1 MALLSQMQG
10 EGIAADG
17 VTYNMLLEL
26 VAEAFLHGNARASDA
41 MRILLLMRK
50 AGVDVDVT
58 TWASLRRVWM
68 RGPDCSMRPPDCS
81 EMMRVRVHDCSS
93 AAALE
98 GAAAPPGTGC
108 WAAGSAGEGA
118 NGAGDGGV
126 KESDADREAEG
137 IEADAAAV
145 MEKLMELL
153 HREALL
159 GRAGPR
165 DTWLLLNE
173 MGARRLIP
181 SILCV
186 EQGMQVSI
194 PPKARERE
202 EEERKRKRKRKNRED
217 AR

>member
-1 MALLSQMQG
+1 M
-10 EGIAADG
+10 
-17 VTYNMLLEL
+17 
-26 VAEAFLHGNARASDA
+26 
-41 MRILLLMRK
+41 
-50 AGVDVDVT
+50 
-58 TWASLRRVWM
+58 
-68 RGPDCSMRPPDCS
+68 
-81 EMMRVRVHDCSS
+81 
-93 AAALE
+93 
-98 GAAAPPGTGC
+98 
-108 WAAGSAGEGA
+108 
-118 NGAGDGGV
+118 

-186 EQGMQVSI
+186 EQCMQVSI